1 MINSPYQRLVQ
12 FQQMTEAEPLPRL
25 SGDRGDEFTSFG
37 MVMQAVVRRW
47 KGIAAGI
54 VLGLAAG
61 GAFAFLQTPIYRA
74 NAILELQI
82 PNEDFLNRREVDPN
96 SDGGPLQAE
105 PYLQTQLKLIESD
118 GLLWSAANKSGLLLL
133 PEFRGASRAKALEAI
148 HGALS
153 VKLAGQTRIV
163 DVAFESTSPSAA
175 AEFTNQLTHSYRE
188 MVQGRRMAAAR
199 QTASFLESQIA
210 DRKAK
215 ADASQEKLTAYV
227 KKHGMPSIDR
237 ESAAEM
243 RLRDLQAALAQA
255 EAARAHDQSLYE
267 EARKA
272 TAEAASDSNDHEALR
287 NYRVRLMELRAKRA
301 EAAQIYQP
309 GHYKVKQLDAEIAEV
324 DAGLQRERTNLQN
337 RLLARYQAS
346 NRKEALLREEVS
358 RQAVRVSGQASYGVT
373 YQSLKSEL
381 ERTQTAYDEAS
392 RKFQEANSSASV
404 ITDNVQILDP
414 AQKPERPVRP
424 KRTVAVALG
433 LFAGMIFGCLFA
445 LGRESRDRR
454 LEAQARATAEL
465 GVPQLGAAPPAWID
479 AGTKAP
485 KDIEGIEASRRYAL
499 WNWTNPG
506 SRHAEAYR
514 SIATS
519 LIFACERRHD
529 GHLRVAVTSAN
540 FGEGRTT
547 AAVSIAT
554 AMAETGCRIL
564 LIDANRQ
571 SPSLHEI
578 FGTPADS
585 GFFSAIAAEDGLS
598 TPVFATDVT
607 NLYVMPAGPAKD
619 KMLDVGSLRKV
630 MADLRDTYDVIV
642 IDAPPVLGHS
652 DARWLARATDG
663 AVLIHNP
670 QVSSARDME
679 AAVSRL
685 YSDRIHILGS
695 VLNQWHEQPSL
706 ANLSAIAGYQARA
719 AAAAAGGSNNS
730 RLLQS

>member
-25 SGDRGDEFTSFG
+25 SGDRNDDFASFG
-37 MVMQAVVRRW
+37 AVAQAMLRRW

-61 GAFAFLQTPIYRA
+61 AAFAFLQTPVYRA

-118 GLLWSAANKSGLLLL
+118 GLLWNAATRSGLLVL
-133 PEFRGASRAKALEAI
+133 PEYRGASRAKALEAI
-148 HGALS
+148 HGGLT

-163 DVAFESTSPSAA
+163 DIAFESTSASAA
-175 AEFTNQLTHSYRE
+175 AAFTNQVTQAYRE

-199 QTASFLESQIA
+199 QTAVFLETQIA
-210 DRKAK
+210 ERKNK
-215 ADASQEKLTAYV
+215 ADAAQEKLTDYV
-227 KKHGMPSIDR
+227 KKHGMPSIER
-237 ESAAEM
+237 ESAAET
-243 RLRDLQAALAQA
+243 RLRDLQGALAQA
-255 EAARAHDQSLYE
+255 EASRAHDQSLYE

-272 TAEAASDSNDHEALR
+272 SAEAASDANDHEALR

-324 DAGLQRERTNLQN
+324 DGGLQRERVNLQN

-346 NRKEALLREEVS
+346 NRKESLLRDEVS
-358 RQAVRVSGQASYGVT
+358 RQSARVSGQASYGVT

-381 ERTQTAYDEAS
+381 ERSQTAYDEAL

-424 KRTVAVALG
+424 KRAVAVALG
-433 LFAGMIFGCLFA
+433 LFGGLIFGCLFA
-445 LGRESRDRR
+445 LTRESHDRR
-454 LEAQARATAEL
+454 LESQARATAEL

-479 AGTKAP
+479 AGKNDLKGMDGA
-485 KDIEGIEASRRYAL
+485 EANRRYAL

-540 FGEGRTT
+540 SGEGRTT

-578 FGTPADS
+578 FGTPSDS

-670 QVSSARDME
+670 QVTPARDME

-706 ANLSAIAGYQARA
+706 ANLSVVAGFPSARNA
-719 AAAAAGGSNNS
+719 NV
-730 RLLQS
+730 RLLQN